1 MLLKAATIALIPALI
16 IQGNRVKKNTIKLP
30 EPEGAREGQ
39 TGTGKKLSL
48 LIVGDS
54 AAAGVGVDYQD
65 DALLGAILNELKNDF
80 EIEWKLQAKTGD
92 TTSKVIRTLDQIEAK
107 SYDVVV
113 TSVGVN
119 DVTKLM
125 PADVWIKNLSIG
137 PDKVQVDGLSRLWS
151 GSFAKLATSTNNTW
165 SEVGRITFTPY
176 AAGSKILVIGSALL
190 SVIETSAFVPVGIM
204 RVLING
210 AEVFRRSVTADRKT
224 GGGAYATEDWVSIVA
239 MGVAVAGSNTA
250 VVQVISG
257 SDNYTV
263 SLDQTKLF
271 VTEFKR

>member
-30 EPEGAREGQ
+30 EPEGPREGQ

-54 AAAGVGVDYQD
+54 AAAGVGVDHQD

-125 PADVWIKNLSIG
+125 PADVWIKKQKQFYSKIQQKFN
-137 PDKVQVDGLSRLWS
+137 P
-151 GSFAKLATSTNNTW
+151 KL
-165 SEVGRITFTPY
+165 VI
-176 AAGSKILVIGSALL
+176 AAGVPPMNMFPALPNPLAWLFGQYAKHMNQQLEKFVNKQRNMQWIEYDIEKYHAMNLQMAKDGFHPSK
-190 SVIETSAFVPVGIM
+190 
-204 RVLING
+204 
-210 AEVFRRSVTADRKT
+210 EVYTLW
-224 GGGAYATEDWVSIVA
+224 GQE
-239 MGVAVAGSNTA
+239 VAGKIRQA
-250 VVQVISG
+250 
-257 SDNYTV
+257 
-263 SLDQTKLF
+263 F
-271 VTEFKR
+271 